1 MTTPDGGTTRLEDGT
16 TTPDDGTTARRKK
29 AEHAFPARG
38 T

>member
-1 MTTPDGGTTRLEDGT
+1 MTTSDGGTTRLEDGT